1 MPEFSG
7 RFEPAWEID
16 VPAHAASP
24 PDRVSSEYRSIVT
37 GRPCG
42 ASTVVSRG
50 CWAMSVSADSSGV
63 SLGSLQTAAHGRAI
77 EAGLHDLWRQA
88 DAGEIGGALVRAASL
103 TLIVPV
109 LPGQSADELVGVID
123 RVTLVHPCRAI
134 LVVIDDA
141 TPEPLALLNSHYR
154 RPGAEEAGRYW
165 EEIRIVAPPR
175 AVHQAMSAASTV
187 VLPGLPV
194 QTWWPGSVAF
204 DGDLYNDVVEVSDRV
219 LLDTANFREP
229 RGSLAA
235 LTNAISISHD
245 SIAFGD
251 LSWVRLNTWRAL
263 TAELFDAP
271 ADQDMLDSIERVVVE
286 YSRSADAYEGIQALL
301 FVGWFA
307 SRLGWEPRAAL
318 EEVPGTWRFWLVDGV
333 RPVEVRIVR
342 NDRPPAPDVKATP
355 GLRSVTI
362 EAVEEDRNVRYV
374 VERTGAGDEARTV
387 MQDGTTVEG
396 HSHLPN
402 PSEVELLQE
411 ELGGFATD
419 RIFVDSLNVVVGL
432 FAEGRR

>member
-1 MPEFSG
+1 
-7 RFEPAWEID
+7 
-16 VPAHAASP
+16 
-24 PDRVSSEYRSIVT
+24 
-37 GRPCG
+37 
-42 ASTVVSRG
+42 
-50 CWAMSVSADSSGV
+50 MSVSAESSGV
-63 SLGSLQTAAHGRAI
+63 SLASLQTAAHGRAI
-77 EAGLHDLWRQA
+77 EAGLHELWRQA
-88 DAGEIGGALVRAASL
+88 EAGEVGGALVRAASL

-109 LPGQSADELVGVID
+109 LPGQSADDLVQVID

-134 LVVIDDA
+134 LVVFDDA
-141 TPEPLALLNSHYR
+141 APEPTALLNSHYR
-154 RPGAEEAGRYW
+154 RPGNEEAARYW
-165 EEIRIVAPPR
+165 EEIRIVTPSR

-194 QTWWPGSVAF
+194 QTWWPGTVAF
-204 DGDLYNDVVEVSDRV
+204 DGDLYNLVAEVSDRV
-219 LLDTANFREP
+219 LLDMARFREP

-235 LTNAISISHD
+235 LAGAIEITHE

-251 LSWVRLNTWRAL
+251 LSWARLNPWRVL

-271 ADQDMLDSIERVVVE
+271 ADQEMLHSIERVVVE
-286 YSRSADAYEGIQALL
+286 YCRSADAYESVQALL

-307 SRLGWEPRAAL
+307 SRLGWEPHAVL

-333 RPVEVRIVR
+333 RPVDVRIVR
-342 NDRPPAPDVKATP
+342 NDRPPAPDVRPTP

-362 EAVEEDRNVRYV
+362 EAAEGDRQARYL

-387 MQDGTTVEG
+387 KHDGANVEG
-396 HSHLPN
+396 RSHLPN
-402 PSEVELLQE
+402 QDEVELLQE

>member
-1 MPEFSG
+1 
-7 RFEPAWEID
+7 
-16 VPAHAASP
+16 
-24 PDRVSSEYRSIVT
+24 
-37 GRPCG
+37 
-42 ASTVVSRG
+42 
-50 CWAMSVSADSSGV
+50 MSVSAESSGV

-77 EAGLHDLWRQA
+77 EAGLHELWRQA
-88 DAGEIGGALVRAASL
+88 EAGEVGGALVRAASL

-109 LPGQSADELVGVID
+109 LPGQSADDLVTVID
-123 RVTLVHPCRAI
+123 RVTVVHPCRAV
-134 LVVIDDA
+134 LVVLDDD
-141 TPEPLALLNSHYR
+141 TPEPVALLNSHYR
-154 RPGAEEAGRYW
+154 RPSLEDAGRYW
-165 EEIRIVAPPR
+165 EEIRIVAPAR

-204 DGDLYNDVVEVSDRV
+204 DGDLYNHVVEVSDRV
-219 LLDTANFREP
+219 LLDTARFREP

-235 LTNAISISHD
+235 LAGAIEISHE

-251 LSWVRLNTWRAL
+251 LSWARLNPWRVL

-286 YSRSADAYEGIQALL
+286 YSRSADAYESVQALL
-301 FVGWFA
+301 FIGWFA

-342 NDRPPAPDVKATP
+342 NDRPPAPDAKPTP

-362 EAVEEDRNVRYV
+362 EASEDDRQARYL
-374 VERTGAGDEARTV
+374 VERTGAGDEVRTV
-387 MQDGTTVEG
+387 KHDGANVEG
-396 HSHLPN
+396 RSHLPHED
-402 PSEVELLQE
+402 EVELLQE

>member
-1 MPEFSG
+1 
-7 RFEPAWEID
+7 
-16 VPAHAASP
+16 
-24 PDRVSSEYRSIVT
+24 
-37 GRPCG
+37 
-42 ASTVVSRG
+42 
-50 CWAMSVSADSSGV
+50 MSVSAESSGV
-63 SLGSLQTAAHGRAI
+63 SLASLQTAAHGRAI
-77 EAGLHDLWRQA
+77 EAGLHELWRQA
-88 DAGEIGGALVRAASL
+88 EAGEVGGALVRAASL

-109 LPGQSADELVGVID
+109 LPGQSADDLVQVID

-134 LVVIDDA
+134 LVVFDDA
-141 TPEPLALLNSHYR
+141 APEPTALLNSHYR
-154 RPGAEEAGRYW
+154 RPGNEEAARYW
-165 EEIRIVAPPR
+165 EEIRIVTPSR

-194 QTWWPGSVAF
+194 QTWWPGTVAF
-204 DGDLYNDVVEVSDRV
+204 DGDLYNLVAEVSDRV
-219 LLDTANFREP
+219 LLDMARFREP

-235 LTNAISISHD
+235 LAGAIEITHE

-251 LSWVRLNTWRAL
+251 LSWARLNPWRVL

-271 ADQDMLDSIERVVVE
+271 ADQEMLHSIERVVVE
-286 YSRSADAYEGIQALL
+286 YSRSADAYESVQALL

-307 SRLGWEPRAAL
+307 SRLGWEPHAAL
-318 EEVPGTWRFWLVDGV
+318 EEIPGTWRFWLVDGV
-333 RPVEVRIVR
+333 RPVDVRIVR
-342 NDRPPAPDVKATP
+342 NDRPPAPDVRPTP

-362 EAVEEDRNVRYV
+362 EATEGDRHARYL

-387 MQDGTTVEG
+387 KHDGANVEG
-396 HSHLPN
+396 RSHLPN
-402 PSEVELLQE
+402 QDEVELLQE